1 MTDYYSAKHWAEKAR
16 KHAVGNSTENPDG
29 SAKYWAEKAMA
40 ASESVSIV
48 AGLDINDCL
57 PNTYPVFTNPEK
69 CGIEADV
76 IVDFSHRKQ
85 HLFLYQIFL
94 ILGGNS

>member
-40 ASESVSIV
+40 ASESVSIPTPTV
-48 AGLDINDCL
+48 ADAG
-57 PNTYPVFTNPEK
+57 K
-69 CGIEADV
+69 
-76 IVDFSHRKQ
+76 
-85 HLFLYQIFL
+85 FLMTTGDESSWQSIASYDASSKTL